1 MSVSVKYVDY
11 INRIADDKKGVDDLL
26 WRMHLPYQGVSNL
39 CKQVQNAYNCV
50 IYSMPFNGFDIK
62 EFSVEE
68 LEDFQSLIYSG
79 FLVYDTVENNYNVK
93 YKFSDP
99 ETSGSWYADDFK
111 VAACVHEEF
120 AELTLSC
127 AAYGGALDL
136 NGDCRCCAS
145 YCECGRNQGEICT
158 DYEDETDYETADEG
172 EE

>member
-1 MSVSVKYVDY
+1 MSVKYVDY
-11 INRIADDKKGVDDLL
+11 INRIADDTKGVDDLL
-26 WRMHLPYQGVSNL
+26 CRMHLPWQERSVSNL

-93 YKFSDP
+93 FKFSDP
-99 ETSGSWYADDFK
+99 ETSASWWDDDCE

-136 NGDCRCCAS
+136 NGGCRCCAS
-145 YCECGRNQGEICT
+145 YCECREDET
-158 DYEDETDYETADEG
+158 DYETADDETDYETADEG